1 MRHWSQKFASL
12 FLRLNTMIISTDLND
27 NKTMYL
33 SLQSIYSTDHTNLHV
48 TESKPKL
55 NPDLL
60 SGFTAGL
67 LEWTKNK
74 PKVNTQ

>member
-1 MRHWSQKFASL
+1 
-12 FLRLNTMIISTDLND
+12 MII
-27 NKTMYL
+27 K
-33 SLQSIYSTDHTNLHV
+33 QCIYHYKVFTVPIIPNLHV

-67 LEWTKNK
+67 LEWTNNK
-74 PKVNTQ
+74 PKVNTVNAESKHRSEV